1 MTDAVRFRTQ
11 AAKCAT
17 LANRL
22 TMKRAANGIC
32 GWNKRIFILPNR
44 RTSLVRWVRSFE
56 RANRRPQLKIIAYF
70 EFVIRRNTHSR
81 RAEPASGDRTSHGLV
96 ATSAF
101 DLKRTSPFEMLEITA
116 PALR

>member
-17 LANRL
+17 LAKQTDDEESR
-22 TMKRAANGIC
+22 IC